1 MRMKRSMERKRLM
14 ESTLAQLVASYK
26 SQYNLNPLEGTR
38 RESVI
43 IARQCLLS
51 ILHQKYNQSPSYLG
65 RLVNK
70 NHATILHCS
79 KVVNNALHYRDTQ
92 YVDEINR
99 WAVIFDEVMPN
110 SNETKDEVADTISD
124 LLLNSML
131 DKKNK
136 KDVLRMVLK
145 KINNVYVSN

>member
-1 MRMKRSMERKRLM
+1 M
-14 ESTLAQLVASYK
+14 
-26 SQYNLNPLEGTR
+26 
-38 RESVI
+38 
-43 IARQCLLS
+43 
-51 ILHQKYNQSPSYLG
+51 
-65 RLVNK
+65 
-70 NHATILHCS
+70 
-79 KVVNNALHYRDTQ
+79 NNALHYRDTQ

-145 KINNVYVSN
+145 KINNVYVNN

>member
-1 MRMKRSMERKRLM
+1 M
-14 ESTLAQLVASYK
+14 
-26 SQYNLNPLEGTR
+26 
-38 RESVI
+38 
-43 IARQCLLS
+43 S

-145 KINNVYVSN
+145 KINNVYVGN

>member
-1 MRMKRSMERKRLM
+1 
-14 ESTLAQLVASYK
+14 
-26 SQYNLNPLEGTR
+26 
-38 RESVI
+38 
-43 IARQCLLS
+43 
-51 ILHQKYNQSPSYLG
+51 
-65 RLVNK
+65 
-70 NHATILHCS
+70 
-79 KVVNNALHYRDTQ
+79 
-92 YVDEINR
+92 
-99 WAVIFDEVMPN
+99 MPN